1 MKIKIAYPPNID
13 QIDRKFH
20 VKGRAVIFAYGF
32 TIYNP
37 MDVAIESKLIEH
49 EEVHGARQRNS
60 GDVAE
65 WWDLYIRSSR
75 FRLVE
80 EIVAHQAEYHYM
92 LAQAANRYERRS
104 ALNITAK
111 RLAAPLYG
119 RLITVKEA
127 KKVLKK

>member
-1 MKIKIAYPPNID
+1 MKIEIAYPPNID
-13 QIDRKFH
+13 AIDRVFH
-20 VKGRAVIFAYGF
+20 IKGKSILYAYGDR
-32 TIYNP
+32 IYNP
-37 MDVAIESKLIEH
+37 MGVYIEPKLMAHEQEHGRRQQDDIE
-49 EEVHGARQRNS
+49 
-60 GDVAE
+60 E
-65 WWDLYIRSSR
+65 WWEVYIRNER
-75 FRLVE
+75 FRLQE